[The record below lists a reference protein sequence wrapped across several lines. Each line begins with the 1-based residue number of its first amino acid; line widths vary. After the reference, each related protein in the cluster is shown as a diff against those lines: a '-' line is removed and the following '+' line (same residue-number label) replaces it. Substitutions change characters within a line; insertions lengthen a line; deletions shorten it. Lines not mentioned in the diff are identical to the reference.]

1 MKTVLF
7 SPIDELVG
15 KVSKKG
21 FYFRTYKG
29 KQIVQRCPQ
38 KWQDTAARKAA
49 REKFAATCLLT
60 YQHLLP
66 YINNNIVF
74 ALHIIKPHNM

>member
-1 MKTVLF
+1 MFNLIYFCMKTVLF

-49 REKFAATCLLT
+49 REKFAATWGKRYKKEL
-60 YQHLLP
+60 
-66 YINNNIVF
+66 
-74 ALHIIKPHNM
+74 